1 MKKIILSSLLIGSLL
16 ASSLSAK
23 MIKTENYNLYT
34 SVFNDNIDLKN
45 ITIKEIY
52 FGEKDKFDN
61 SILSKSGAEAV
72 NGIFAQ
78 SGAII
83 NGSLE
88 GMGKGGL
95 IGAGVGLTLGL
106 AGTVYK
112 FNTKA
117 THFFYVC
124 ELTDNKGVVSKA
136 SVLLST
142 KNETLIE
149 NKEMMKEIILR
160 GIENESK

>member
-1 MKKIILSSLLIGSLL
+1 MKKIIISLGLISVLLS
-16 ASSLSAK
+16 ANLSAK
-23 MIKTENYNLYT
+23 MIKNDNYKLYT
-34 SVFNDNIDLKN
+34 NVFNDNIDLKN
-45 ITIKEIY
+45 VTIKELY

-61 SILSKSGAEAV
+61 SILSKTGAEAV

-106 AGTVYK
+106 AGTIYK
-112 FNTKA
+112 MNTNA

-124 ELTDNKGVVSKA
+124 ELTDNKGNVSKA

-142 KNETLIE
+142 MKQELIE
-149 NKEMMKEIILR
+149 NKEMIKTIILR